1 MQGYILKYNE
11 DFIITKDETY
21 RVVLKRF
28 ELKANVD
35 KIDGEVKSKNMVRVK
50 NLDFDIERG
59 EIERVA
65 NDFGE
70 VRSIEMKVK

>member
-1 MQGYILKYNE
+1 MQSYILKYNE

-28 ELKANVD
+28 ELKTNVD

-70 VRSIEMKVK
+70 VRSIEMNVK